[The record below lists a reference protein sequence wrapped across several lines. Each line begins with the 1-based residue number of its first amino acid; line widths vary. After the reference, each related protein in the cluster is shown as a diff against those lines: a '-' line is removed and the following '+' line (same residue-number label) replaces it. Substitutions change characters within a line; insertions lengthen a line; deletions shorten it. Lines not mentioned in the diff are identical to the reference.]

1 MPSNTVKLP
10 PEKPAKEK
18 RSHGLGITIFSAII
32 LVVIVVTFIG
42 APVVSQVGEQP
53 AVSFGT
59 YDGISIE
66 FVQGNMFAQQVEQ
79 LNRFY
84 EQFNQGSSNL
94 ELQRQM
100 VWRQAFEQTA
110 LQIGLKREAERAG
123 IVITDSQI
131 DKQLVKHGAYQ
142 KDGKFSEELYRNTP
156 SAERFRYRQETKTEL
171 LVQQYALDR
180 TEGPML
186 SAATKAFIAG
196 LAYPQRKF
204 SFVTFTD
211 TDYPAALV
219 SEYAAQNKALF
230 RTIDL
235 SRITVTSSEGDANK
249 VREEAVKGEK
259 AFADL
264 AKTYSKDPLAQSGG
278 ALSVRHYYE
287 LKSDITKG
295 EDLDKVF
302 ALAKGGISAVIK
314 GDKSWTIYKVNAPA
328 ADPDLASA
336 DTLAVVRSYIARN
349 DRGLLEDN
357 LEAQAQAFGESAKTD
372 FAGAAQKLGKSVSV
386 SNWVSL
392 NFGNHDLF
400 PSLTEA
406 STDSTF
412 QGLASNE
419 DFFKKAFRLE
429 KGQVSGP
436 ILASPAVLVVRVD
449 DVKLTAG
456 PEDTPVTADAVSS
469 GFTSE
474 RGTQL
479 KDAVLS
485 PPKFKDSFQ
494 AEFDRLFS
502 AP

>member
-1 MPSNTVKLP
+1 MPSNTVKFT

-18 RSHGLGITIFSAII
+18 RSHGMGITIFSAII

-42 APVVSQVGEQP
+42 APVVSQVSEQP
-53 AVSFGT
+53 AATFGS
-59 YDGISIE
+59 YDGVSID
-66 FVQGNMFAQQVEQ
+66 FVQGNTFAQQVEQ

-94 ELQRQM
+94 ELQRQL

-123 IVITDSQI
+123 IVITDGQI
-131 DKQLVKHGAYQ
+131 DKQLVYHAAYL

-156 SAERFRYRQETKTEL
+156 ASERFKYRQEMKTEL
-171 LVQQYALDR
+171 LLQQYAGDR
-180 TEGPML
+180 TQGALL
-186 SAATKAFIAG
+186 STATKDFIA
-196 LAYPQRKF
+196 AMEYPQKKF

-211 TDYPAALV
+211 ADYPADQVAD
-219 SEYAAQNKALF
+219 YASKNQGLF

-235 SRITVTSSEGDANK
+235 SRITITSSEGDATK

-259 AFADL
+259 TFADL
-264 AKTYSKDPLAQSGG
+264 AKTYSKDSLAASGG

-287 LKSDITKG
+287 LKSEITKA

-328 ADPDLASA
+328 VDADLSSA
-336 DTLAVVRSYIARN
+336 DVQAVVRSYIARN
-349 DRGLLEDN
+349 DRGLMEDN
-357 LEAQAQAFGESAKTD
+357 LEAQAKAFGESAQGD
-372 FAGAAQKLGKSVSV
+372 FAAAARKAGKTVST

-400 PSLTEA
+400 PSLTQA
-406 STDSTF
+406 SQESVF

-419 DFFKKAFRLE
+419 EFFKKAFRLE

-436 ILASPAVLVVRVD
+436 ILASPSVLVVSVD
-449 DVKLTAG
+449 DVKTAPSG
-456 PEDTPVTADAVSS
+456 EDTPVSAAAVESEVV
-469 GFTSE
+469 SE
-474 RGTQL
+474 RNTQL
-479 KDAVLS
+479 RAFIMDS
-485 PPKFKDSFQ
+485 PRFQDKFQ
-494 AEFDRLFS
+494 VEFDRLFR
-502 AP
+502 AE